1 MKVTLYT
8 DGAAR
13 GNPDGPGGYGEV
25 LQFIDKNGTLHEKE
39 LYAGYVRITS
49 KSFLAA
55 MCGQPIIGWNLW
67 QRSWDLKR

>member
-13 GNPDGPGGYGEV
+13 GNPDGPGGYGAV

-39 LYAGYVRITS
+39 PDGTYGSDRGT
-49 KSFLAA
+49 
-55 MCGQPIIGWNLW
+55 
-67 QRSWDLKR
+67 